1 MFKEERQS
9 YSEMID
15 LCCSEGMILNNII
28 YEELGRIG
36 KEFEVYCGKFEKYY
50 NEEGEE
56 ITEEEYYELEG
67 SYSEPV
73 EIYQYYIIDSR
84 SAERLA
90 EYTNE
95 IVFYNE
101 DTDLYLLG
109 VTHYGTPWSSVPANW
124 K

>member
-1 MFKEERQS
+1 MVKDERQS

-15 LCCSEGMILNNII
+15 LCCGENMILNNII
-28 YEELGRIG
+28 YEELEKIG
-36 KEFEVYCGKFEKYY
+36 KEFKVYCGKFEKYY
-50 NEEGEE
+50 NEDGEE
-56 ITEEEYYELEG
+56 ITEDEYFETEN
-67 SYSEPV
+67 SYSQPV

-109 VTHYGTPWSSVPANW
+109 VTHYGTPWTSVQANW